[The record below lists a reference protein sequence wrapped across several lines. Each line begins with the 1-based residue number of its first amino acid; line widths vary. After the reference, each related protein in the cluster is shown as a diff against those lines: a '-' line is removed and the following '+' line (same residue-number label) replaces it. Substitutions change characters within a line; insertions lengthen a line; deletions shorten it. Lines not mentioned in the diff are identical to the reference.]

1 MKLNDAQLQRAASL
15 ADAIEMSFLPDQDN
29 CPQHTFSAEFEA
41 KMQHLIKRVRQS
53 EIKPYRVFMGYAY
66 YAKRSI
72 AAVLIAFLLAC
83 VTVPEAVI
91 AGYHKLIDVI
101 ENVVTEYTEY
111 KYHSTVPGTARFIP
125 LEFGYLP
132 EGMEVATERVDEDDL
147 HMMYRN
153 GQKYFILD
161 QILLT
166 ENNKRKYI
174 IDTEDAQVEKIILNE
189 NELTLSFK
197 EDEIIYIW
205 TYEKYLITGQCN
217 ITREELENILRGL
230 TIR

>member
-15 ADAIEMSFLPDQDN
+15 ADAIELSFLPTQDN
-29 CPQHTFSAEFEA
+29 CLKHTFSAEFEV

-91 AGYHKLIDVI
+91 AGYHKLINVI
-101 ENVVTEYTEY
+101 ENIVTEYTEY
-111 KYHSTVPGTARFIP
+111 KYYSTVPGDTQFVP

-132 EGMEVATERVDEDDL
+132 EGMEVTRNSIDEDRL
-147 HMMYRN
+147 NVMYKN
-153 GQKYFILD
+153 EQYYFSLKQVLI
-161 QILLT
+161 T
-166 ENNKRKYI
+166 EDIAYGNTV
-174 IDTEDAQVEKIILNE
+174 DTEDAQVENK
-189 NELTLSFK
+189 TLRGEK
-197 EDEIIYIW
+197 LDLIYKNEII
-205 TYEKYLITGQCN
+205 TYVWRYGPYHISGICN
-217 ITREELENILRGL
+217 LTIEELEKILDNLIVR
-230 TIR
+230 

>member
-15 ADAIEMSFLPDQDN
+15 ADAIEMSFLSDQDN
-29 CPQHTFSAEFEA
+29 CPQHTFSEEFEA

-111 KYHSTVPGTARFIP
+111 KYHSTVPGTAQFVP

-132 EGMEVATERVDEDDL
+132 EGLEQTRNNINEDRLNVMYKNEQYYFSLKQVLITEGMAYGNTVD
-147 HMMYRN
+147 
-153 GQKYFILD
+153 
-161 QILLT
+161 T
-166 ENNKRKYI
+166 EN
-174 IDTEDAQVEKIILNE
+174 AQVEKKTLRGEELILI
-189 NELTLSFK
+189 FK
-197 EDEIIYIW
+197 EDTITYVWDYGIYHISGISNLSLEEV
-205 TYEKYLITGQCN
+205 EK
-217 ITREELENILRGL
+217 ILNNL
-230 TIR
+230 KI

>member
-29 CPQHTFSAEFEA
+29 CPQHTFSEEFEA

-111 KYHSTVPGTARFIP
+111 KYHSTVPGTAQFVP

-132 EGMEVATERVDEDDL
+132 EGLEQTRNNINEDRLNVMYKNEQYYFSLKQVLITEGMAYGNTVD
-147 HMMYRN
+147 
-153 GQKYFILD
+153 
-161 QILLT
+161 T
-166 ENNKRKYI
+166 EN
-174 IDTEDAQVEKIILNE
+174 AQVEKKTLRGEELILI
-189 NELTLSFK
+189 FK
-197 EDEIIYIW
+197 EDTITYVWDYGIYHISGISNLSLEEV
-205 TYEKYLITGQCN
+205 EK
-217 ITREELENILRGL
+217 ILNNL
-230 TIR
+230 KI

>member
-1 MKLNDAQLQRAASL
+1 MKLNDTQLQRAAAL
-15 ADAIEMSFLPDQDN
+15 ADAIELSFLPDKEH
-29 CPQHTFSAEFEA
+29 CPKHNFSPQFEA
-41 KMQHLIKRVRQS
+41 NMQTLIKQVR
-53 EIKPYRVFMGYAY
+53 EDTIKPYRVFMGYAY

-111 KYHSTVPGTARFIP
+111 KYHSHVPGTAQFVP
-125 LEFGYLP
+125 LEFGYMP
-132 EGMEVATERVDEDDL
+132 EEMEVVTERVDEDDL

-153 GQKYFILD
+153 GKKYFILD

-189 NELTLSFK
+189 HELTLSFK

-217 ITREELENILRGL
+217 IAREELENILRGL